1 MNCRLNICKE
11 KARNIRNLKSKMKM
25 ENRTE
30 ISSLGEFGLIDHL
43 TQNIELQNASSIV
56 GVGDDAAV
64 IDHFGK
70 QTVVTTDLLIE
81 GVHFDLM
88 YTPLK
93 HLGYKSVIVN
103 LSDVYAMN
111 ATPTQI
117 TMSIGISNR
126 FGVEALDEFY
136 EGVYA
141 ACEKYGVDLVGGDTA
156 SSQKGFIISVTAI
169 GEVTPDKF
177 VKRSTAQKGDL
188 LCVSGDLGAAYL
200 GLLFLEREKKI
211 FLESPSVQPDLE
223 GESYVVGRLLKPE
236 ARKNIIDFLAEH
248 SIIPT
253 SMMDISDGLSS
264 EIIHICKQ
272 SNLGCVLYEEKIP
285 VAEATKNAAFK
296 FEIDPTACALSGGE
310 DYELLFTIHQSD
322 YEKIVLSEEISVIGH
337 MTDAAEG
344 AKIITKGNNEFPI
357 TAQGWDA
364 IEEKLNSSMKILFNM
379 QCVREDW
386 QLAPDSHRDGNWQ
399 TANSYS
405 FGKGF
410 FFLPIVYCLLS
421 IAYLQFLFR
430 I

>member
-1 MNCRLNICKE
+1 MSE
-11 KARNIRNLKSKMKM
+11 Q
-25 ENRTE
+25 RTE
-30 ISSLGEFGLIDHL
+30 ISSLGEFGLIEHL
-43 TQNIELQNASSIV
+43 TRNIELLNASSIV

-70 QTVVTTDLLIE
+70 QTVITTDLLIE

-117 TMSIGISNR
+117 TLSIGISNR
-126 FGVEALDEFY
+126 FSVEALDDFY

-141 ACEKYGVDLVGGDTA
+141 ACEKYGVDLIGGDTA

-177 VKRSTAQKGDL
+177 VKRSGAKKGDL

-211 FLESPSVQPDLE
+211 FLENPAIQPDLE

-236 ARKNIIDFLAEH
+236 AKKNIIEFFEKQ
-248 SIIPT
+248 SIVPT

-264 EIIHICKQ
+264 ELLHICKE
-272 SNLGCVLYEEKIP
+272 SNVGCVLYEEKIP
-285 VAEATKNAAFK
+285 VAEETKKAAFK

-310 DYELLFTIHQSD
+310 DYELLFTIH
-322 YEKIVLSEEISVIGH
+322 
-337 MTDAAEG
+337 
-344 AKIITKGNNEFPI
+344 
-357 TAQGWDA
+357 
-364 IEEKLNSSMKILFNM
+364 
-379 QCVREDW
+379 
-386 QLAPDSHRDGNWQ
+386 
-399 TANSYS
+399 
-405 FGKGF
+405 
-410 FFLPIVYCLLS
+410 
-421 IAYLQFLFR
+421 
-430 I
+430 